1 MLSHHS
7 GSDAQWFSHFVGS
20 RICEYLDASCGIVES
35 IRLAVDDS
43 RGFIGEHC
51 VTDNEELLP
60 SSTLVVVSVTGDL
73 LNIVSLGDSPVF
85 IGLKGGSLVTMSDAR
100 IGELDKGAVDTI
112 VERSRGR
119 VMTGEQ
125 KRAAVNDV
133 LLSNRQ
139 LKNKPDGYWI
149 LDPSGGRLGTPQR
162 DAAPC

>member
-1 MLSHHS
+1 MRPVGLS
-7 GSDAQWFSHFVGS
+7 
-20 RICEYLDASCGIVES
+20 
-35 IRLAVDDS
+35 
-43 RGFIGEHC
+43 
-51 VTDNEELLP
+51 
-60 SSTLVVVSVTGDL
+60 
-73 LNIVSLGDSPVF
+73 SLYA
-85 IGLKGGSLVTMSDAR
+85 SLVTMSDAR